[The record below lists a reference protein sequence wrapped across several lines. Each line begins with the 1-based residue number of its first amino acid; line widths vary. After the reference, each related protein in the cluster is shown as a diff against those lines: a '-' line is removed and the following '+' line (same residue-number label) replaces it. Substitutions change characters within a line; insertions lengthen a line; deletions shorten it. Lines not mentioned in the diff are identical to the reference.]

1 MFKKISSVRAD
12 FESFDLSLF
21 SRLRNKKLFVYSPR
35 SMTFEDV
42 ERTGVFIRTIV
53 LLDNTTVDLPARCG
67 SLDETEH
74 ADAAADEESEEKE
87 RDGDVLSVP
96 MLDVFDLHGV
106 EPPNVDLVPGNSD
119 TANLTVGRREECDSV

>member
-1 MFKKISSVRAD
+1 
-12 FESFDLSLF
+12 
-21 SRLRNKKLFVYSPR
+21 
-35 SMTFEDV
+35 MTFEDV